1 MSEYDFHA
9 EAVKFASA
17 IGALDIRAPRAPFGK
32 ADPRTAAKEAL
43 RGMVSTN
50 KFQVP
55 MVKAAGRDVLQNAK
69 SVIHEQVDTHRRALD
84 DYTRAANTPNRK
96 RFFGMYTSKTTELE
110 RLRASVAKMP
120 NKTYR
125 DAFRNIEN
133 VDAATGAADKY
144 KILRDKFEGIKAS
157 PVKGMLTAIA
167 TPFNKSESVVESA
180 GRLLDK
186 AMQKKELMAAN
197 KPSTLRRYALPAAG
211 VIGGGLLLRKIMQA
225 RQQQQQ
231 EAGIS
236 G

>member
-1 MSEYDFHA
+1 MSGYNFEE
-9 EAVKFASA
+9 EAIKFASA
-17 IGALDIRAPRAPFGK
+17 LGVLDIRAPRAPFGK
-32 ADPRTAAKEAL
+32 ADPRTSAKEAL

-55 MVKAAGRDVLQNAK
+55 MVKAAGRDPLQNIK
-69 SVIHEQVDTHRRALD
+69 STVYEQLDTHKRALD

-96 RFFGMYTSKTTELE
+96 RFFGLYTSKTTELE
-110 RLRASVAKMP
+110 RLRANVARMP

-144 KILRDKFEGIKAS
+144 KILRDKFDGIKES

-180 GRLLDK
+180 GRLIDK

-197 KPSTLRRYALPAAG
+197 KPSSLRRYALPAAG
-211 VIGGGLLLRKIMQA
+211 VIGGGLLLRKMMQA
-225 RQQQQQ
+225 RQQQQEQ
-231 EAGIS
+231 V
-236 G
+236 